1 MTAAAARE
9 TAAPDA
15 VASGLQPRRRAV
27 AVAAVLSSM
36 ALVVLDAG
44 VVNLALPTI
53 AGALR
58 VPAGAAVLVVTAY
71 QAAVLMALLPCGAL
85 GERLGYRRVFAS
97 GVALFTA
104 ASLLSA
110 LAPSLTWLVAA
121 RFLQG
126 LGGAAIMSV
135 GVALLRF
142 SVPADRLGSAIGWN
156 AMTIALCSAAGP
168 AVGALV
174 LTLGDWPWLFA
185 LNLPLGLGV
194 LLATRA
200 LPVTRPGG
208 RAIDGIS
215 VLLNAA
221 LFALLIAGA
230 ECLPVLPG
238 LAVALWLAAIL
249 ALVAL
254 VRRERSRTAP
264 LIPFDL
270 LGQRSFATAVIASVC
285 CFAGQTV
292 ALIALPFLL
301 HDAGLSALETGLQ
314 MTVWPLAVAVAAGVV
329 GRFTDRTPSAWLCA
343 AGGACLA
350 AGLAGVAL
358 QAPDADSRSLAPL
371 LALCGLG
378 FGLFQTPNN
387 RTLFMAASPERS
399 GAAGGMQGTARLTG
413 QTTGAVLVTLLF
425 ATTSVEATPRIALVA
440 GAALALTAAL
450 VSASRGRSG

>member
-1 MTAAAARE
+1 MIAA
-9 TAAPDA
+9 
-15 VASGLQPRRRAV
+15 VSGLEPRRRAV

-53 AGALR
+53 AGALQTT
-58 VPAGAAVLVVTAY
+58 AGAVVLVVTAY

-85 GERLGYRRVFAS
+85 GERFGYRRVFAS

-135 GVALLRF
+135 GVALLRA
-142 SVPADRLGSAIGWN
+142 SVPAGRLGSAIGWN
-156 AMTIALCSAAGP
+156 ALTIALCSAAGP

-194 LLATRA
+194 LFATRA
-200 LPVTRPGG
+200 LPLTRGG
-208 RAIDGIS
+208 GQAIDGLS

-230 ECLPVLPG
+230 ESLPALPA
-238 LAVALWLAAIL
+238 LAVGLWLAAIF

-254 VRRERSRTAP
+254 VRRERARPAP

-270 LGQRSFATAVIASVC
+270 LGRRSFATAVIASVC
-285 CFAGQTV
+285 CFAGQTA
-292 ALIALPFLL
+292 ALVALPFLL
-301 HDAGLSALETGLQ
+301 HDAGLSPMETGLQ
-314 MTVWPLAVAVAAGVV
+314 MTVWPLAVAAAAAAVS
-329 GRFTDRTPSAWLCA
+329 RFPERTPSAWLCA

-358 QAPDADSRSLAPL
+358 QPPGPDPRSITPL

-387 RTLFMAASPERS
+387 RTLFMAAAPERS

-413 QTTGAVLVTLLF
+413 QTAGAVLVTLLF
-425 ATTSVEATPRIALVA
+425 ATTSVGATPRIALGA
-440 GAALALTAAL
+440 GAALALTAGL
-450 VSASRGRSG
+450 VSASRGRSR

>member
-1 MTAAAARE
+1 MTAAAAGE
-9 TAAPDA
+9 SAAPDA
-15 VASGLQPRRRAV
+15 ASGLQPRRRAV

-53 AGALR
+53 AGALQ

-85 GERLGYRRVFAS
+85 GERLGYRRVFAA

-104 ASLLSA
+104 ASLLCA

-168 AVGALV
+168 TVGALV

-200 LPVTRPGG
+200 LPVTRPG
-208 RAIDGIS
+208 
-215 VLLNAA
+215 
-221 LFALLIAGA
+221 AGA
-230 ECLPVLPG
+230 RRSTGSAFCSTPPCSPCSSPAPKAFRSCRDWPSVSGRRRSSPS
-238 LAVALWLAAIL
+238 WRWCAASGRG
-249 ALVAL
+249 
-254 VRRERSRTAP
+254 RRRSFP
-264 LIPFDL
+264 LI
-270 LGQRSFATAVIASVC
+270 C
-285 CFAGQTV
+285 
-292 ALIALPFLL
+292 
-301 HDAGLSALETGLQ
+301 
-314 MTVWPLAVAVAAGVV
+314 W
-329 GRFTDRTPSAWLCA
+329 
-343 AGGACLA
+343 GG
-350 AGLAGVAL
+350 
-358 QAPDADSRSLAPL
+358 
-371 LALCGLG
+371 
-378 FGLFQTPNN
+378 
-387 RTLFMAASPERS
+387 E
-399 GAAGGMQGTARLTG
+399 
-413 QTTGAVLVTLLF
+413 
-425 ATTSVEATPRIALVA
+425 
-440 GAALALTAAL
+440 
-450 VSASRGRSG
+450 ASRPR

>member
-15 VASGLQPRRRAV
+15 AATGLQPRRRAV

-53 AGALR
+53 AGALQI
-58 VPAGAAVLVVTAY
+58 PAGAVVLVVTAY

-85 GERLGYRRVFAS
+85 GERLGYRRVFAF

-135 GVALLRF
+135 GVALLRA
-142 SVPADRLGSAIGWN
+142 SVPAGRLGSAIGWN

-185 LNLPLGLGV
+185 LNLPLGLVV

-200 LPVTRPGG
+200 LPLTRGG
-208 RAIDGIS
+208 GQAIDGVS

-230 ECLPVLPG
+230 ESLPALPG
-238 LAVALWLAAIL
+238 LAVGLWLAAIL
-249 ALVAL
+249 AVVAL
-254 VRRERSRTAP
+254 VRRERGRTAP

-270 LGQRSFATAVIASVC
+270 LERRSFATAVIASVC
-285 CFAGQTV
+285 CFAGQTA
-292 ALIALPFLL
+292 ALVALPFLL
-301 HDAGLSALETGLQ
+301 HDAGLSPMQTGLQ
-314 MTVWPLAVAVAAGVV
+314 MTVWPLAVAAAAAAVS
-329 GRFTDRTPSAWLCA
+329 RFPERTPSAWLCA

-350 AGLAGVAL
+350 AGLAGAAL
-358 QAPDADSRSLAPL
+358 QPPDADPRSITPL

-387 RTLFMAASPERS
+387 RTLFMTASPERS

-413 QTTGAVLVTLLF
+413 QTAGAVLVTLLF
-425 ATTSVEATPRIALVA
+425 ATTSVGATPRLALGA
-440 GAALALTAAL
+440 GAALALTAGL

>member
-1 MTAAAARE
+1 MTDAAAGER
-9 TAAPDA
+9 APDA
-15 VASGLQPRRRAV
+15 AASGLQPRRRAV

-53 AGALR
+53 AGALQ
-58 VPAGAAVLVVTAY
+58 VPAGAVVLVVTAY

-97 GVALFTA
+97 GVALFTV

-142 SVPADRLGSAIGWN
+142 SIPADRLGSAIGWN

-168 AVGALV
+168 TVGALV

-200 LPVTRPGG
+200 LPPARGG
-208 RAIDGIS
+208 GQAIDGVS

-230 ECLPVLPG
+230 ESLPALPG
-238 LAVALWLAAIL
+238 LAVGLWSAAIL

-254 VRRERSRTAP
+254 VRRERARTAP

-270 LGQRSFATAVIASVC
+270 LGRRSFATAVIASVC
-285 CFAGQTV
+285 CFAGQT
-292 ALIALPFLL
+292 AGLIALPFLL
-301 HDAGLSALETGLQ
+301 HDAGLSPLQTGLQ
-314 MTVWPLAVAVAAGVV
+314 MTVWPLAVAGAAAAVS
-329 GRFTDRTPSAWLCA
+329 RFPERTPSAWLCA

-350 AGLAGVAL
+350 AGLAGAAL
-358 QAPDADSRSLAPL
+358 QPPDADPRSLAPL

-399 GAAGGMQGTARLTG
+399 GAAGGMQGAARLTG

-425 ATTSVEATPRIALVA
+425 ATMSVGATPRIALGA
-440 GAALALTAAL
+440 GAALALTAGL